1 MKAYF
6 IKIGAAAAAGAIL
19 GYSYYYFIGCNG
31 SCIIGSNP
39 IISTLYGVIA
49 GVALVFPSKIKGKEE
64 KQSEG

>member
-1 MKAYF
+1 MKTYF
-6 IKIGAAAAAGAIL
+6 IKLGSAAIVGAVL

-49 GVALVFPSKIKGKEE
+49 GVALVFPSKIKNKDE
-64 KQSEG
+64 KRI